1 MARKQDSFYFDT
13 FTECVDCAYKAA
25 HILDAALKDFHSD
38 NIKQHM
44 DEIHAQENLADS
56 KKHELTNVLVKAFMT
71 PIEREDILLLS
82 SNIDDLVDKIDD
94 VLIRM
99 YCDNITSIRP
109 DALKLTAVLVEIC
122 DETKEMIKEFP
133 EFKRSKKLKEHII
146 KINSL
151 EEKGDKL
158 FIECL
163 RDLHVSSTDPVELM
177 VWHEL
182 YMYFEKCID
191 AAEHV
196 ANIVENIV
204 MKNS

>member
-1 MARKQDSFYFDT
+1 MARIQDSFYFNT
-13 FTECVDCAYKAA
+13 FSESVECAYKAA
-25 HILDAALKDFHSD
+25 NILDDTLKNFDAST
-38 NIKQHM
+38 IKDRM
-44 DEIHAQENLADS
+44 DEIHAQEHLADS
-56 KKHELTNVLVKAFMT
+56 KKHEITNVLVKAFMT

-82 SNIDDLVDKIDD
+82 NNIDDLVDKIDD
-94 VLIRM
+94 VLIRI
-99 YCDNITSIRP
+99 YCDNVTSIRA
-109 DALKLTAVLVEIC
+109 DVLELTAVLVEIC
-122 DETKEMIKEFP
+122 GEVKELMKEFP

-146 KINSL
+146 NINSL

-158 FIECL
+158 FIACL
-163 RDLHVSSTDPVELM
+163 RELHVSSNDPVELM

-196 ANIVENIV
+196 ANVVENVV